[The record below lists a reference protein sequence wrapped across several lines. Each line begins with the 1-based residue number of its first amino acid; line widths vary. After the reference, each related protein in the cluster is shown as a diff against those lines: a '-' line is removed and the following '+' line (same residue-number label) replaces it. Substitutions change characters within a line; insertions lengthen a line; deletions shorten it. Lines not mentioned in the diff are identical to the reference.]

1 MYERIKEIGTMRAL
15 GVQRKEIKSLFLN
28 EALFL
33 AIGGA
38 VSGIV
43 LALIAMSLLSLIDFG
58 MNTPA
63 FMIMKNGHLSFF
75 VPPLRAVFNVVIIA
89 ILTLLA
95 AYFPAKPA
103 AKMEPAV
110 ALRTA
115 K

>member
-1 MYERIKEIGTMRAL
+1 
-15 GVQRKEIKSLFLN
+15 
-28 EALFL
+28 
-33 AIGGA
+33 
-38 VSGIV
+38 
-43 LALIAMSLLSLIDFG
+43 

-63 FMIMKNGHLSFF
+63 FMIMKNGHLSFS
-75 VPPLRAVFNVVIIA
+75 VPPLRAVLNVAIIA

-95 AYFPAKPA
+95 AYFPAKSA

>member
-1 MYERIKEIGTMRAL
+1 
-15 GVQRKEIKSLFLN
+15 
-28 EALFL
+28 
-33 AIGGA
+33 
-38 VSGIV
+38 
-43 LALIAMSLLSLIDFG
+43 
-58 MNTPA
+58 
-63 FMIMKNGHLSFF
+63 MIMKNGHLSFF

-95 AYFPAKPA
+95 AYFPAKAA